1 MSKIING
8 IKMIEKEEVQEDVQE
23 VQIEEVQDV
32 QEEVKE
38 LSEREQAL
46 IDLKPLMDV
55 SRKIRPT
62 LTSKERKAIRQILRE
77 DGIYLP
83 DLHCWSCVERAINYV
98 RSLY

>member
-23 VQIEEVQDV
+23 VQIEEVQD
-32 QEEVKE
+32 EVKE

>member
-1 MSKIING
+1 MSKKKSE
-8 IKMIEKEEVQEDVQE
+8 IKNETIVQIEDVQE
-23 VQIEEVQDV
+23 PIVQE
-32 QEEVKE
+32 EEVKE
-38 LSEREQAL
+38 LSKREQAL

-62 LTSKERKAIRQILRE
+62 LTSNERKAIRQILRE

-83 DLHCWSCVERAINYV
+83 DLNCWSCVERAINYV

>member
-1 MSKIING
+1 MSKKKSEINNEP
-8 IKMIEKEEVQEDVQE
+8 IVQEEVQE
-23 VQIEEVQDV
+23 VQIEETVD
-32 QEEVKE
+32 EVKE

-62 LTSKERKAIRQILRE
+62 LTSKERKAIRQILKE

>member
-1 MSKIING
+1 MSKKKSE
-8 IKMIEKEEVQEDVQE
+8 IKNETIVQE
-23 VQIEEVQDV
+23 VQIEEVQ
-32 QEEVKE
+32 EEVKE
-38 LSEREQAL
+38 LSKREQAL

-83 DLHCWSCVERAINYV
+83 DLNCWSCVERAINYV

>member
-1 MSKIING
+1 MSKKKSE
-8 IKMIEKEEVQEDVQE
+8 IKNEPIVQEEVQE
-23 VQIEEVQDV
+23 VQIEEVQI
-32 QEEVKE
+32 EEVKE

>member
-1 MSKIING
+1 MSKKKSE
-8 IKMIEKEEVQEDVQE
+8 IKNETIVQIEDVQE
-23 VQIEEVQDV
+23 PIV

-38 LSEREQAL
+38 LSKREQAL

-83 DLHCWSCVERAINYV
+83 DLNCWSCVERAINYV

>member
-1 MSKIING
+1 MSKKKSE
-8 IKMIEKEEVQEDVQE
+8 IKNETNVQIEEVQEPIVQE
-23 VQIEEVQDV
+23 VQIEEI
-32 QEEVKE
+32 KE
-38 LSEREQAL
+38 LSKREQAL

-83 DLHCWSCVERAINYV
+83 DLNCWSCVERAINYV

>member
-1 MSKIING
+1 MSKKKSE
-8 IKMIEKEEVQEDVQE
+8 IKNESIVQEEVQE
-23 VQIEEVQDV
+23 VQIEEV
-32 QEEVKE
+32 KE
-38 LSEREQAL
+38 LSKREQAL

-83 DLHCWSCVERAINYV
+83 DLNCWSCVERAINYV

>member
-1 MSKIING
+1 MSKKKSE
-8 IKMIEKEEVQEDVQE
+8 IKNETIVQEPIVQE
-23 VQIEEVQDV
+23 VQIEDV
-32 QEEVKE
+32 QEDIKE

>member
-1 MSKIING
+1 MSKKKSE
-8 IKMIEKEEVQEDVQE
+8 IKNETIVQE
-23 VQIEEVQDV
+23 VQEEDVQIEEV

-38 LSEREQAL
+38 LSKREQAL

>member
-8 IKMIEKEEVQEDVQE
+8 IRMMEVQ
-23 VQIEEVQDV
+23 EEVQDV
-32 QEEVKE
+32 QQEEVKE

-55 SRKIRPT
+55 SKKIRPT

>member
-1 MSKIING
+1 MSKKKSE
-8 IKMIEKEEVQEDVQE
+8 IKNEPIVQEDVQE
-23 VQIEEVQDV
+23 VQIDETV
-32 QEEVKE
+32 EEVKE

>member
-1 MSKIING
+1 MSKKKSE
-8 IKMIEKEEVQEDVQE
+8 IKNETIVQEDVQE
-23 VQIEEVQDV
+23 VQIEEVQEDI
-32 QEEVKE
+32 KE

>member
-1 MSKIING
+1 MSKKKSE
-8 IKMIEKEEVQEDVQE
+8 IKNESIVQEDVQE
-23 VQIEEVQDV
+23 VQIEEVQ
-32 QEEVKE
+32 EE

-62 LTSKERKAIRQILRE
+62 LTSKERKAIRQILKE

>member
-1 MSKIING
+1 MSKKKSE
-8 IKMIEKEEVQEDVQE
+8 IKNEPIVQEDVQE
-23 VQIEEVQDV
+23 VQIEEVQEDI
-32 QEEVKE
+32 KE

>member
-1 MSKIING
+1 MSKKKSEINNEP
-8 IKMIEKEEVQEDVQE
+8 IVQEDVQE
-23 VQIEEVQDV
+23 VQIEEVQI
-32 QEEVKE
+32 EEVKE
-38 LSEREQAL
+38 LSKREQAL

-83 DLHCWSCVERAINYV
+83 DLNCWSCVERAINYV

>member
-1 MSKIING
+1 MSKKKSE
-8 IKMIEKEEVQEDVQE
+8 IKNESIVQEDVQIEE
-23 VQIEEVQDV
+23 VQIEEV
-32 QEEVKE
+32 KE
-38 LSEREQAL
+38 LSKREQAL

-83 DLHCWSCVERAINYV
+83 DLNCWSCVERAINYV

>member
-1 MSKIING
+1 MSKMKSE
-8 IKMIEKEEVQEDVQE
+8 IKNETIVQEE
-23 VQIEEVQDV
+23 VQIEEV

-38 LSEREQAL
+38 LSKREQAL

>member
-1 MSKIING
+1 MSKKKSE
-8 IKMIEKEEVQEDVQE
+8 IKNEPIVQEDVQIEE
-23 VQIEEVQDV
+23 VQIEEV
-32 QEEVKE
+32 KE
-38 LSEREQAL
+38 LSKREQAL

-55 SRKIRPT
+55 SKKIRPT

-83 DLHCWSCVERAINYV
+83 DLNCWSCVERAINYV

>member
-1 MSKIING
+1 MSKKKSE
-8 IKMIEKEEVQEDVQE
+8 IKNEPIVQIEDVQEPIVQE
-23 VQIEEVQDV
+23 VQIEEV
-32 QEEVKE
+32 KE
-38 LSEREQAL
+38 LSKREQAL

-83 DLHCWSCVERAINYV
+83 DLNCWSCVERAINYV

>member
-1 MSKIING
+1 MSKKKSE
-8 IKMIEKEEVQEDVQE
+8 IKNETIVQIEE
-23 VQIEEVQDV
+23 VQIEEVQI
-32 QEEVKE
+32 EEVKE
-38 LSEREQAL
+38 LSKREQAL

-83 DLHCWSCVERAINYV
+83 DLNCWSCVERAINYV

>member
-1 MSKIING
+1 MKSE
-8 IKMIEKEEVQEDVQE
+8 IKNESIVQEDVQE
-23 VQIEEVQDV
+23 VQIEEVQ
-32 QEEVKE
+32 EE

-62 LTSKERKAIRQILRE
+62 LTSKERKAIRQILKE

>member
-1 MSKIING
+1 MSKKKSE
-8 IKMIEKEEVQEDVQE
+8 IKKESIVQEEVQE
-23 VQIEEVQDV
+23 VQIED
-32 QEEVKE
+32 VKE

>member
-1 MSKIING
+1 MSKKKSE
-8 IKMIEKEEVQEDVQE
+8 IKNESIVQEDVQE
-23 VQIEEVQDV
+23 VQIEEVQIEV
-32 QEEVKE
+32 QEE

-62 LTSKERKAIRQILRE
+62 LTSKERKAIRQILKE

>member
-1 MSKIING
+1 MSKKKSE
-8 IKMIEKEEVQEDVQE
+8 IKNETIVQEPIVQE
-23 VQIEEVQDV
+23 VQIEDI
-32 QEEVKE
+32 KE

-55 SRKIRPT
+55 SKKIRPT

>member
-1 MSKIING
+1 MSKKKSE
-8 IKMIEKEEVQEDVQE
+8 IKNETNVQIEDVQE
-23 VQIEEVQDV
+23 PIV

-38 LSEREQAL
+38 LSKREQAL

-83 DLHCWSCVERAINYV
+83 DLNCWSCVERAINYV

>member
-1 MSKIING
+1 MSKKKSE
-8 IKMIEKEEVQEDVQE
+8 IKNEPIVQEEVQE
-23 VQIEEVQDV
+23 VQIEETVEV
-32 QEEVKE
+32 QEE

-62 LTSKERKAIRQILRE
+62 LTSKERKAIRQILKE

>member
-1 MSKIING
+1 MSKKKSE
-8 IKMIEKEEVQEDVQE
+8 IKNETNVQIEE
-23 VQIEEVQDV
+23 VQIEEVQI
-32 QEEVKE
+32 EEVKE
-38 LSEREQAL
+38 LSKREQAL

-83 DLHCWSCVERAINYV
+83 DLNCWSCVERAINYV

>member
-1 MSKIING
+1 MSKKKSE
-8 IKMIEKEEVQEDVQE
+8 IKNETIVQEEVQEPIVQE
-23 VQIEEVQDV
+23 VQIEEV
-32 QEEVKE
+32 KE
-38 LSEREQAL
+38 LSKREQAL

-83 DLHCWSCVERAINYV
+83 DLNCWSCVERAINYV

>member
-1 MSKIING
+1 MKSE
-8 IKMIEKEEVQEDVQE
+8 IKNESIVQEDVQE
-23 VQIEEVQDV
+23 VQIEEVQ
-32 QEEVKE
+32 EE

>member
-1 MSKIING
+1 MSKKKSE
-8 IKMIEKEEVQEDVQE
+8 IKNETIVQEDVQE
-23 VQIEEVQDV
+23 VQIEEVQ
-32 QEEVKE
+32 EE

-62 LTSKERKAIRQILRE
+62 LTSKERKAIRQILKE